1 MFLDFVPAPGKEI
14 LVSAPAPPIKSKSR
28 FLYPTQHLK
37 NLNFNNKKAPVNLDF
52 VTQNRKTFKKN
63 LYTRYKKIYLVL
75 YLTVQ

>member
-52 VTQNRKTFKKN
+52 VTQNRKTFE
-63 LYTRYKKIYLVL
+63 KIYILGNGIKKFI
-75 YLTVQ
+75 